1 MCTSALNCTAAFAFL
16 FPGRGLQKHGRETQV
31 SDTEQSLFEQFAELE
46 ATVRQLTVTALKLPP
61 GAERRDSLL
70 AIGTFRRRIAVI
82 RDSELAR
89 VSTMQ
94 ACKMSA

>member
-1 MCTSALNCTAAFAFL
+1 M
-16 FPGRGLQKHGRETQV
+16 

-46 ATVRQLTVTALKLPP
+46 ATVRQLTLTALKLPP
-61 GAERRDSLL
+61 GAERRDSLW

-89 VSTMQ
+89 ASTVQ